1 MRYKAK
7 LFKSHKRKM
16 ANGTYEYFNIIRKP
30 NIFSMKTLHK
40 YSKERLKK

>member
-16 ANGTYEYFNIIRKP
+16 TNGTFEYFNIIRKP
-30 NIFSMKTLHK
+30 NIFNMKTLHK
-40 YSKERLKK
+40 NSKESRKK